1 MDAID
6 QLNFHHLRYFWTVV
20 REGGLAAA
28 GRKLRLTHSTLSAQ
42 IQSLQDNLGTP
53 LFTKV
58 GRRLVLTEEGQTVF
72 RYADEI
78 FSRGRELLEALD
90 GRQVQRIARL
100 HVGAVDMMPK
110 MVVRRLLEPAFN
122 LDPPVRLI
130 VREAPLERLLMELAM
145 FDLDVVLSDS
155 TLPPGS
161 PIRAYAHPLGQS
173 SITLF
178 AAASLASQL
187 RKRFPQSLHGAPM
200 LLPLDG
206 LPLRRG
212 LDQLFAQLGVRPRV
226 VAELEDSAL
235 LKVLG
240 ASGAGV
246 FPAPT
251 AVLDDIVRQYA
262 VLPLGEVDVFE
273 RYYAVT
279 AQRRISNPAVEAI
292 ASRARRALFS

>member
-155 TLPPGS
+155 PLPPGS
-161 PIRAYAHPLGQS
+161 PIRAHAHPLGQS

-178 AAASLASQL
+178 ATASLASQL

-240 ASGAGV
+240 AGGAGV

-251 AVLDDIVRQYA
+251 AVLDDIVRQYG
-262 VLPLGEVDVFE
+262 VVPLGEVDVFE